1 MQWSVGEDR
10 GWESG
15 YVATT
20 YVAAILS
27 CPGASW
33 PQRLHYPSHLT
44 PKGRGNLAN
53 GKARARRTLQQKNSP
68 KSFQR
73 LSFETVEPEAPC
85 VMGLVA
91 RSPRGRPPEPYLT
104 CPRGRS
110 EGWWPL
116 LPPSACRND
125 RPMQPAEGRIR
136 GGPHLRS
143 EESLFSPRFA
153 RPRRPPIS
161 HDPGSAQDVSG
172 LVRCR
177 WSVHLLLPA
186 FRRQKQ
192 ASEPQNRT
200 RLVQTQVRA
209 MWVVGRAVSVV
220 KP

>member
-1 MQWSVGEDR
+1 MVRQEHAGPPTQKRTEKSPTSELRNGRTRSALRHGPR
-10 GWESG
+10 G
-15 YVATT
+15 
-20 YVAAILS
+20 
-27 CPGASW
+27 
-33 PQRLHYPSHLT
+33 
-44 PKGRGNLAN
+44 
-53 GKARARRTLQQKNSP
+53 P
-68 KSFQR
+68 KS
-73 LSFETVEPEAPC
+73 PGEAP
-85 VMGLVA
+85 GTLSYL
-91 RSPRGRPPEPYLT
+91 SPGEVQ
-104 CPRGRS
+104 
-110 EGWWPL
+110 EWWPL
-116 LPPSACRND
+116 LPRACRND

-143 EESLFSPRFA
+143 EESLFNPRFA

-161 HDPGSAQDVSG
+161 CDPGWAQDVSG